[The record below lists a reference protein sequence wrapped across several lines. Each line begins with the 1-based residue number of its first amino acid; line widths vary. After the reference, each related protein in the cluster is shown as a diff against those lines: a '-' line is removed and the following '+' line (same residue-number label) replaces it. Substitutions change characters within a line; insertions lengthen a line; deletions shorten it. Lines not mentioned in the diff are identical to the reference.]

1 MNPIHRSIQRNTNIV
16 RHHMVSQPKQ
26 IERTETKRDKIF
38 IVGEQQYTN
47 DINTLPKNDDYMCIT
62 KTKYTRHQK
71 KRDRDIDE
79 DNLNFY
85 KNASNSTS

>member
-62 KTKYTRHQK
+62 KTKKIYATPKKTRPRH
-71 KRDRDIDE
+71 R
-79 DNLNFY
+79 
-85 KNASNSTS
+85 

>member
-1 MNPIHRSIQRNTNIV
+1 
-16 RHHMVSQPKQ
+16 MVSQPKQ

-47 DINTLPKNDDYMCIT
+47 DINTLPKTTTTCVSQ
-62 KTKYTRHQK
+62 KQKKYTRHQK